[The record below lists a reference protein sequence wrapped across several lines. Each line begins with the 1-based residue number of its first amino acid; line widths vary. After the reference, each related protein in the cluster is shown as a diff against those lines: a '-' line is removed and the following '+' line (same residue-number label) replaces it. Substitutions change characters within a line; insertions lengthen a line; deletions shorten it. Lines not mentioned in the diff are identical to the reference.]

1 MTKRTLASIL
11 MGSLHGSLQIMAPYV
26 NNIKLIYRDVC
37 RMNTAWD
44 QEVTKKI
51 EERIIEVLEYFLPWQ
66 MERVQF
72 ARKTAFSE
80 AKAIKFKIYF
90 DGSKQGIGV
99 SVVVKNTL
107 PNDKVI
113 NRLLCNKS
121 RLVGED
127 VNTAPR
133 SELCACLI
141 MYRY

>member
-1 MTKRTLASIL
+1 
-11 MGSLHGSLQIMAPYV
+11 MAPYV

-51 EERIIEVLEYFLPWQ
+51 EERIIEVLEYFFPWQ

-80 AKAIKFKIYF
+80 AKVIKFKIYF

-99 SVVVKNTL
+99 SVVVRNTL

-121 RLVGED
+121 RLVSED
-127 VNTAPR
+127 VKYSSKIGIVCMPNKHP
-133 SELCACLI
+133 SLI
-141 MYRY
+141 TEQLQTFLK

>member
-1 MTKRTLASIL
+1 MEYLF
-11 MGSLHGSLQIMAPYV
+11 QI
-26 NNIKLIYRDVC
+26 
-37 RMNTAWD
+37 
-44 QEVTKKI
+44 
-51 EERIIEVLEYFLPWQ
+51 
-66 MERVQF
+66 QF
-72 ARKTAFSE
+72 QRKAAFSE

-99 SVVVKNTL
+99 SVVVRNTL

-113 NRLLCNKS
+113 NRLLES

-141 MYRY
+141 STRVYSLITEQLQTFLKEFKGQ